1 MPSGSPQAMFPPPT
15 RRRILLIGGS
25 LLVTTGLMA
34 SCVGEGGSGTPTATT
49 PSIGLTSEPT
59 PSSALPRELQG
70 SVVVHFR
77 SADGVDL
84 EGRMFGTGTVG
95 VVLAHIADPQQA
107 QAEWFPFAPVL
118 VHHGYRVLTFDF
130 RGFCP
135 GDLAGCSATGD
146 RTKIWLD
153 VVAACDFLRSK
164 RVSEVFAVGAGLGG
178 HAALFAASRPGVDLA
193 GVVELGAPQRALLGP
208 MSYDITRTVLRQ
220 IREPKLFMAGKGAVE
235 SGYDPTADARSM
247 YRSSVRPKE
256 LVVVSS
262 PLPGNTLLL
271 EPRARSV
278 LLRFLAEYR

>member
-34 SCVGEGGSGTPTATT
+34 SCGGEGGSGTPTATT

-95 VVLAHIADPQQA
+95 VVLAHIADPQ
-107 QAEWFPFAPVL
+107 
-118 VHHGYRVLTFDF
+118 R
-130 RGFCP
+130 
-135 GDLAGCSATGD
+135 
-146 RTKIWLD
+146 
-153 VVAACDFLRSK
+153 
-164 RVSEVFAVGAGLGG
+164 
-178 HAALFAASRPGVDLA
+178 
-193 GVVELGAPQRALLGP
+193 
-208 MSYDITRTVLRQ
+208 
-220 IREPKLFMAGKGAVE
+220 FMAGKGAVE

-256 LVVVSS
+256 LVVVPS
-262 PLPGNTLLL
+262 PLPGNALLL
-271 EPRARSV
+271 EPTARRA